1 MIGMTVKIKGDINS
15 EENLVIEGQVDGT
28 ITLNSHELTVGQSGR
43 VNADITAKT
52 IKIDGQVSGDLVG
65 KEKIIISKTGNV
77 RGNLTAPVVVLE
89 EGGKFKGGIDM
100 GNTDTGSNAELPIAD
115 FANAARTL
123 RTSSDSVKGDGSKG
137 DSAPSASNHG

>member
-123 RTSSDSVKGDGSKG
+123 RTSGDSGKGDGSKG
-137 DSAPSASNHG
+137 DSAPAASNHG